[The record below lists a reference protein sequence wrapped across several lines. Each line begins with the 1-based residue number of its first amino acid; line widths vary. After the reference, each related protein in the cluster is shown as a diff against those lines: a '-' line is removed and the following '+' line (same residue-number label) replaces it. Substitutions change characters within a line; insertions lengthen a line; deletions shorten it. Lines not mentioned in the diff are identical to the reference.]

1 VGVVPLATAAISCSA
16 DHKTWES
23 FEPQNGLT
31 LRFIPI
37 TNTAGLSLTFHLY
50 SDSICFNGQLHL
62 IPDCAVETSW
72 GRMWG
77 WNRREKRDRGNDI
90 VGMSCRLIR
99 YGPFQL
105 RRNWKSL

>member
-1 VGVVPLATAAISCSA
+1 MLHGFSLFAVRTARDRQMLRQFLHSRGVPLFQYRSLGWTQRLLLCSCL
-16 DHKTWES
+16 
-23 FEPQNGLT
+23 F
-31 LRFIPI
+31 
-37 TNTAGLSLTFHLY
+37 SLPFV
-50 SDSICFNGQLHL
+50 

>member
-1 VGVVPLATAAISCSA
+1 MSIAEAQGAGVGVCMANIRP
-16 DHKTWES
+16 D
-23 FEPQNGLT
+23 
-31 LRFIPI
+31 LREYVGP
-37 TNTAGLSLTFHLY
+37 AGFFVRLNP
-50 SDSICFNGQLHL
+50 DS
-62 IPDCAVETSW
+62 AVETSW